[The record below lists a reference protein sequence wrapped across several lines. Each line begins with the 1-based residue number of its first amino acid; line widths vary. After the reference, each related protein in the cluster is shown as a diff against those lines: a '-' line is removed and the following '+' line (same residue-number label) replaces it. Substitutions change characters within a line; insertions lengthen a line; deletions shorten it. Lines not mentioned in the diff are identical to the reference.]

1 MGEVE
6 VLATGVAFANGV
18 AVVSMDETSVLY
30 TSTFESAVMRHCL
43 GKDGDDDGMN
53 VVVVVVGGGG
63 GGGWGWGPRGC
74 WTAFPASLM
83 GLTAPS
89 IGERATSRSLRQCHR
104 PWYRR
109 ERYPDYGA
117 SS

>member
-1 MGEVE
+1 MLRYKPEMGEVE

-53 VVVVVVGGGG
+53 VVVVGGGG
-63 GGGWGWGPRGC
+63 GGGGGMGMGAERVLDGFPGLVDGADCSFDRGMC
-74 WTAFPASLM
+74 YLAIPATVS
-83 GLTAPS
+83 
-89 IGERATSRSLRQCHR
+89 
-104 PWYRR
+104 
-109 ERYPDYGA
+109 
-117 SS
+117 